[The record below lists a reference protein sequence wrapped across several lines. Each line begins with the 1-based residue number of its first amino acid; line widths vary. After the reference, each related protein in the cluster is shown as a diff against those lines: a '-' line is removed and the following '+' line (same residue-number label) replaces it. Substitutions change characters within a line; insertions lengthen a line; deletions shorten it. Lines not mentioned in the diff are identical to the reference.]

1 MKTTIGILAHYQK
14 IFSEAIKYPMKF
26 KTALVIEEFLKKT
39 DEVVK
44 QAMEDFK
51 FNEKKQ
57 ALVEE
62 LNKEIEKRFEDVKD
76 DESNKDKSM
85 EQLKKEIAKEIQD
98 TEASKKDKEINEEL
112 QKIEVEIEPITY
124 VLDESLPGI
133 FNISMQNDN
142 SGIVIF
148 RQRNVK

>member
-1 MKTTIGILAHYQK
+1 MKITIGTLAHYQK

-26 KTALVIEEFLKKT
+26 KTALVMEEFLKKT

-62 LNKEIEKRFEDVKD
+62 LNKEIEKRFENVKD
-76 DESNKDKSM
+76 DENNKNKSM
-85 EQLKKEIAKEIQD
+85 EELKKEIAKEIND
-98 TEASKKDKEINEEL
+98 TEASKKDKEINDEL

-142 SGIVIF
+142 SGVVIF
-148 RQRNVK
+148 RQRSK